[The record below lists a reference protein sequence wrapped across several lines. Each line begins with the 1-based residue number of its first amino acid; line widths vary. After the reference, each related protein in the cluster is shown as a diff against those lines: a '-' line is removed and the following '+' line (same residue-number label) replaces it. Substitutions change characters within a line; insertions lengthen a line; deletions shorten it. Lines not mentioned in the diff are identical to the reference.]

1 MSKVAL
7 IQAPNVFVPNGAT
20 LMSYPPIGL
29 AYIAAALERDGH
41 QIQGIDAVARW
52 HDQIYE
58 KEFAGIKFLVNGG
71 LISEIVALI
80 DADVEHVGI
89 PCMFTHHWPLVRE
102 LVQAIRDKFPAVT
115 IILGGEHVSG
125 IPEYCLNDSV
135 ADCIVV
141 GEGEDTIRE
150 LVKCLDSQSDLAGV
164 GGIVY
169 RDHSTITPRNNK
181 RRARIRDIDS
191 IAVPAWHYFPV
202 KIYMDRKMF
211 LGPSR
216 GRTMPIL
223 ATRGCPYQCTFC
235 TSPSMWTTRWDAR
248 TPKDVVDEM
257 ESYTQK
263 YGATDF
269 QFVDLTAVVKRSWI
283 LEFCAEIQSRNWE
296 GITWQLPSGTR
307 SEAIDFEVAENL
319 KKAGCYILAY
329 APESGSPELLKRIKK
344 RISIDKLLNSIRD
357 VRRAGLR
364 VECFTIMGF
373 ADETMSEMFQTV
385 WFIMRLALNGVE
397 SVPIGTWRPVPG
409 SEMTNELVEK
419 GILEYNDE
427 VFCSLVSSTSLL
439 SGVSYNQNYP
449 SYQICLMRVLGYA
462 AFFSVLFVTR
472 PIRLVR
478 ILKNVVTQNQ
488 TSKLEKALIEIARA
502 KMLYFRRRF
511 FDTEK
516 ALIQR
521 KQ

>member
-1 MSKVAL
+1 LCIS
-7 IQAPNVFVPNGAT
+7 T
-20 LMSYPPIGL
+20 
-29 AYIAAALERDGH
+29 E
-41 QIQGIDAVARW
+41 IDAVARW

-58 KEFAGIKFLVNGG
+58 KEFAGMKFLVNGG
-71 LISEIVALI
+71 RIPEIVAAI
-80 DADVEHVGI
+80 DADVKHIGI
-89 PCMFTHHWPLVRE
+89 PCMFTHHWPIVRE
-102 LVQAIRDKFPAVT
+102 LAQAIRDKFPAVT

-150 LVKCLDSQSDLAGV
+150 LVKCLDSGSDLAEV
-164 GGIVY
+164 SGIVY
-169 RDHSTITPRNNK
+169 RDRSTITPRNNK
-181 RRARIRDIDS
+181 RRSRIRDVDT
-191 IAVPAWHYFPV
+191 IALPAWHYFPV
-202 KIYMDRKMF
+202 ATYMDRKMF
-211 LGPSR
+211 GGPSR

-248 TPKDVVDEM
+248 APKDVVDEM
-257 ESYTQK
+257 ESYMQK

-283 LEFCAEIQSRNWE
+283 LEFCAEIQSRHWK

-319 KKAGCYILAY
+319 KKAGCYILTY
-329 APESGSPELLKRIKK
+329 APESGSPALLKRVKK
-344 RISIDKLLNSIRD
+344 RISIDKLFGSIRD

-373 ADETMSEMFQTV
+373 SDERMSEMLATV
-385 WFIMRLALNGVE
+385 WFVMRLALHGVE
-397 SVPIGTWRPVPG
+397 SVAITTWRPIPG
-409 SEMTNELVEK
+409 CEMTNELVEQGK
-419 GILEYNDE
+419 LEYNDKM
-427 VFCSLVSSTSLL
+427 FCSLVSSTSLL
-439 SGVSYNQNYP
+439 SGVAYNQNYP

-462 AFFSVLFVTR
+462 AFFSTLFITR
-472 PIRLVR
+472 PMRLVR
-478 ILKNVVTQNQ
+478 ILKNVATQNQ

-502 KMLYFRRRF
+502 KILYLRTRF
-511 FDTEK
+511 F
-516 ALIQR
+516 
-521 KQ
+521 